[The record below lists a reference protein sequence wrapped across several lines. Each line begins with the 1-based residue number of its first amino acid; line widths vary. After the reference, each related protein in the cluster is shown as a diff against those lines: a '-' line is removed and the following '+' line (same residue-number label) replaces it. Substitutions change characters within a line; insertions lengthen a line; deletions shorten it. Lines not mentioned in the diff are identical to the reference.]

1 LLFVSFP
8 RISVDGIPL
17 LVAESK
23 KMLAQTRVGYVLK
36 AEVAA
41 RLKDPNERE
50 VAAEK
55 AAKHV

>member
-1 LLFVSFP
+1 
-8 RISVDGIPL
+8 
-17 LVAESK
+17 
-23 KMLAQTRVGYVLK
+23 MLAQTRVGYVLK